1 MTAAPDEGW
10 LRLDPRNRYVAAIF
24 LAGPPVVVGGLW
36 LLGLPSGP
44 LWTAFSLGVTG
55 MVIGGISVKDWVTIR
70 YRVTDERL
78 QVRRGWLVR
87 THTSIPRERIRSVD
101 ITASP
106 LYRIFQLVSVKI
118 GTGQHAGAGHEEIKL
133 EGVSPSEAERLRAVL
148 LYRRATPRPVADSA
162 AVRPEPAEAAERSV
176 RTEPAEPGV
185 PGPAEPS
192 VRSEPAD
199 LSVRTEPASRNLA
212 TLDWSWIRF
221 GPLTTS
227 SLLAVFGA
235 LGVLYKPLD
244 AMGVD
249 PPDLIRLGV
258 VRDAVGEFRSVPL
271 WLSITVVVLVLAIVA
286 VVGALLLFALA
297 WSGYRLDDDGD
308 TLRTRRGL
316 LTTRSV
322 TLEKRRLRGVEIA
335 EPLLLRAGR
344 GARLNVVA
352 VGLDSGHGG
361 RGPNRDKD
369 RNVRALLPPAPRTE
383 AHRVA
388 TAVLG
393 EDPTTGV
400 ALRPHPRKALRRRI
414 NRALLAALAV
424 AAILAVLAVW
434 WLPAWTWLCA
444 LALIP
449 ALLPFSYDA
458 YRSLGHGIAGRYL
471 VTRSGTGIRRT
482 AGLRRD
488 GVIGWTLTRSPF
500 QRRAGL
506 VTLTATTAA
515 NDGAYKIRDLDPAT
529 ALNFAE
535 EAVPGLLA
543 PFLVTPVRS
552 TDSGGRNPRTRI
564 R

>member
-1 MTAAPDEGW
+1 MTEPDW
-10 LRLDPRNRYVAAIF
+10 LRLDPRNRYVAALF
-24 LAGPPVVVGGLW
+24 LAGPPIAVAALW
-36 LLGLPSGP
+36 LLGLPAGP
-44 LWTAFSLGVTG
+44 LWTVVSLGGTG
-55 MVIGGISVKDWVTIR
+55 VFIGAIAVKDWVTIR
-70 YRVTDERL
+70 YRITAERL

-87 THTSIPRERIRSVD
+87 THTSIPRERIRIVD

-106 LYRIFQLVSVKI
+106 LYRVFRLVSVKI
-118 GTGQHAGAGHEEIKL
+118 GTGQHAGPGREEIKL
-133 EGVSPSEAERLRAVL
+133 DGVSPAEAERLRAVL
-148 LYRRATPRPVADSA
+148 LYRE
-162 AVRPEPAEAAERSV
+162 EPTV
-176 RTEPAEPGV
+176 RTEPAEP
-185 PGPAEPS
+185 
-192 VRSEPAD
+192 
-199 LSVRTEPASRNLA
+199 ASRALA
-212 TLDWSWIRF
+212 RLNWSWIRY

-235 LGVLYKPLD
+235 FGVLYKPLD

-249 PPDLIRLGV
+249 PPDLVRLGI
-258 VRDAVGEFRSVPL
+258 VRGAVGEFRSVPL
-271 WLSITVVVLVLAIVA
+271 WLSITVVVLVLAVVA
-286 VVGALLLFALA
+286 VAGALLLFALA

-361 RGPNRDKD
+361 GGPNRDKD

-388 TAVLG
+388 TLVLG
-393 EDPTTGV
+393 EDPTSRV
-400 ALRPHPRKALRRRI
+400 ALRPHPRAALRRRI
-414 NRALLAALAV
+414 NRAILAALAV
-424 AAILAVLAVW
+424 AALLAVLGMW
-434 WLPAWTWLCA
+434 WLPAWAWACA
-444 LALIP
+444 LVLAP

-515 NDGAYKIRDLDPAT
+515 NDGAYKVRDLDPAT
-529 ALNFAE
+529 ALAFAE

-543 PFLVTPVRS
+543 PFVATPLRS
-552 TDSGGRNPRTRI
+552 ADTGNRNPDARAR
-564 R
+564 

>member
-1 MTAAPDEGW
+1 MTEPDW
-10 LRLDPRNRYVAAIF
+10 LRLNPRNRYVAALF
-24 LAGPPVVVGGLW
+24 LAGPPVVVAALW

-44 LWTAFSLGVTG
+44 LWTAVSLGGTG
-55 MVIGGISVKDWVTIR
+55 MFIGAISVKDWITIR
-70 YRVTDERL
+70 YRITAERL

-106 LYRIFQLVSVKI
+106 LYRVFRLVSVKI
-118 GTGQHAGAGHEEIKL
+118 GTGQHAGAGREEVKL
-133 EGVSPSEAERLRAVL
+133 DGVSPAEAERLRAVL
-148 LYRRATPRPVADSA
+148 LYRAEPDTPAGGTA
-162 AVRPEPAEAAERSV
+162 EPTV
-176 RTEPAEPGV
+176 RTEPA
-185 PGPAEPS
+185 GP
-192 VRSEPAD
+192 
-199 LSVRTEPASRNLA
+199 TSRNLSG
-212 TLDWSWIRF
+212 LNWSWIRY

-258 VRDAVGEFRSVPL
+258 VRGAVGEFRSVPL
-271 WLSITVVVLVLAIVA
+271 WLSITVVVLIIAVVA

-322 TLEKRRLRGVEIA
+322 TLEKRRLRGVEIT

-361 RGPNRDKD
+361 GGPNRDKD

-388 TAVLG
+388 TLVLG
-393 EDPTTGV
+393 EDPTTEV
-400 ALRPHPRKALRRRI
+400 ALRPHPRAALRRRI
-414 NRALLAALAV
+414 NRAILVALTV
-424 AAILAVLAVW
+424 AAILAVLGVW
-434 WLPAWTWLCA
+434 WLPAWAWACA
-444 LALIP
+444 LVLVP

-515 NDGAYKIRDLDPAT
+515 NDGAYKVRDLDPAT
-529 ALNFAE
+529 ALAFAE

-543 PFLVTPVRS
+543 PFVAVPVRS
-552 TDSGGRNPRTRI
+552 PDSGDRNPGARAR
-564 R
+564 

>member
-1 MTAAPDEGW
+1 MTAPAEVW
-10 LRLDPRNRYVAAIF
+10 LRLDPRNRYVAALF
-24 LAGPPVVVGGLW
+24 LAGPPVVVGALW

-44 LWTAFSLGVTG
+44 LWTAVSLGITG
-55 MVIGGISVKDWVTIR
+55 MVIGAISVKDWITIR
-70 YRVTDERL
+70 YRVTAERL

-106 LYRIFQLVSVKI
+106 LYRVFQLASVKI
-118 GTGQHAGAGHEEIKL
+118 GTGRHAGAGREEIKL
-133 EGVSPSEAERLRAVL
+133 DGVSPAEAERLRAVL
-148 LYRRATPRPVADSA
+148 LYRA
-162 AVRPEPAEAAERSV
+162 EPGGPAAEPSV
-176 RTEPAEPGV
+176 RTEPAEP
-185 PGPAEPS
+185 
-192 VRSEPAD
+192 
-199 LSVRTEPASRNLA
+199 ASRALA
-212 TLDWSWIRF
+212 RLDWSWIRY

-244 AMGVD
+244 AMGID

-258 VRDAVGEFRSVPL
+258 VRGAVGEFRSVPL
-271 WLSITVVVLVLAIVA
+271 WLSITVIVLVLAVVA

-361 RGPNRDKD
+361 RGGPNRDKD

-388 TAVLG
+388 RLVLG
-393 EDPTTGV
+393 EDPTTEV
-400 ALRPHPRKALRRRI
+400 ALRPHPRAALRRRI
-414 NRALLAALAV
+414 NRALLVTLAV
-424 AAILAVLAVW
+424 AVVLAVLGVW
-434 WLPAWTWLCA
+434 WLPIWAWACA
-444 LALIP
+444 LVLVP
-449 ALLPFSYDA
+449 ALLPFSFDA

-529 ALNFAE
+529 ALAFAE

-543 PFLVTPVRS
+543 PFVAAPVRS
-552 TDSGGRNPRTRI
+552 SDSGDWNRGARAR
-564 R
+564 